1 MKSLDRTGAYSIHRD
16 PPKFEDLTT
25 VQEVLFTGIKVIDL
39 LEPYAKGGKIG
50 LFGGAGVGKTVLI
63 QELINNI
70 AKKHNGFSVFAG
82 VGERTREGND
92 LLREMIES
100 GVIRYGEA
108 FKESME
114 KGDWDLSKVDYNELE
129 KSQVSLI
136 FGQMNEPPGARAS
149 VALSGL
155 TVAESFRDAG
165 KEGEKRDILFL
176 SITFSVSRRR
186 VRKSRLCWDVCLPPL
201 VISRHLP
208 RKWVRCRNVSLPPGK
223 VLSPPYRQ
231 YMCLRMT

>member
-1 MKSLDRTGAYSIHRD
+1 M
-16 PPKFEDLTT
+16 TT

-129 KSQVSLI
+129 KSQVS
-136 FGQMNEPPGARAS
+136 
-149 VALSGL
+149 
-155 TVAESFRDAG
+155 
-165 KEGEKRDILFL
+165 
-176 SITFSVSRRR
+176 
-186 VRKSRLCWDVCLPPL
+186 
-201 VISRHLP
+201 
-208 RKWVRCRNVSLPPGK
+208 
-223 VLSPPYRQ
+223 
-231 YMCLRMT
+231 